1 MAVNYDA
8 ELKAEMERVGYW
20 TRRIAEE
27 KGISIRRLI
36 GLADLNHQTV
46 FDVLHGRSN
55 PTMKTLVQLSRAL
68 GVEVGALTRRVPEGE
83 LLREGGSASPP

>member
-46 FDVLHGRSN
+46 FDVLHARSN

-68 GVEVGALTRRVPEGE
+68 GVEVGDLTRGIPR
-83 LLREGGSASPP
+83 AQ

>member
-68 GVEVGALTRRVPEGE
+68 GVEVSALTRRVPQGE
-83 LLREGGSASPP
+83 ALGGSGSASSP